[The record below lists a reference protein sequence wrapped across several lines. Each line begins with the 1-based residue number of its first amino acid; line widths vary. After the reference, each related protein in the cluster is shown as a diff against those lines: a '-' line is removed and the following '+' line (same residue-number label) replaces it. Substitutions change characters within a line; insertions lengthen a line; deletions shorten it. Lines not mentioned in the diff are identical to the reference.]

1 MKAQGEK
8 PLKYIASCSFG
19 KDSIATVL
27 LALEHGEPLDGILY
41 CEVMFDENISAEVPE
56 HKEFI
61 YNVAIPYFER
71 VGVKTEIVRGKKTF
85 VELFNKVVGAK
96 GTYAGK
102 IWSWPL
108 CGRCYVQRDCKARPL
123 DAYKKAAWGGQDVIQ
138 YIGYSGDEDT
148 RIARLDGTTKISLLD
163 KYGIG
168 GDEAR
173 AICQKHGLY
182 SPIYEFSRRNGCF
195 FCPNAKEKELRHLY
209 DHHPE
214 LWARLLELQAL
225 PGKATEKFNRERRL
239 CDIDEDFRIDDAQC
253 DIFGKH
259 TIPFDFDKILKFN
272 RK

>member
-123 DAYKKAAWGGQDVIQ
+123 DAYKKAAWGGRMSFNTLDILAMRTHVLQDLTEPQKSRCWINME
-138 YIGYSGDEDT
+138 SEET
-148 RIARLDGTTKISLLD
+148 RRGQFVKNTVFIPRFMSFHGVTDAFSVQM
-163 KYGIG
+163 
-168 GDEAR
+168 
-173 AICQKHGLY
+173 QKKR
-182 SPIYEFSRRNGCF
+182 S
-195 FCPNAKEKELRHLY
+195 
-209 DHHPE
+209 
-214 LWARLLELQAL
+214 
-225 PGKATEKFNRERRL
+225 
-239 CDIDEDFRIDDAQC
+239 
-253 DIFGKH
+253 
-259 TIPFDFDKILKFN
+259 
-272 RK
+272 